1 MANKVKTHFT
11 TGEFAKLCGVT
22 KHTLFHYDEIGIFSP
37 ALKGADNHYRYYSIA
52 QIEVFQVIR
61 TLRELD
67 MPLSEIKAYLDRKS
81 PSEFIALL
89 EHEAAVLEK
98 KMKTLRNQQEMIKEK
113 IKLTKGA
120 LNSRCGDVIEEYEN
134 TGYYVL
140 TPIRPLIN
148 DQVAAEA
155 VADHVRFCE
164 EHGIVS
170 PYPIGSMLHTSHVL
184 KNEMYDYDYFY
195 TQVKSPPAG
204 IKVHTKEAGL
214 YLTVCHAG
222 GYDTVPESYQLIF
235 PYAKEHGYIPDGY
248 FYEDILLDEL
258 SVSGYENY
266 LLKLSVKVKEIKS

>member
-1 MANKVKTHFT
+1 M
-11 TGEFAKLCGVT
+11 CGVS

-37 ALKGADNHYRYYSIA
+37 ARKNDNHYRYYSMA

-67 MPLSEIKAYLDRKS
+67 MPLSEIKEYLDRKS
-81 PSEFIALL
+81 PSELIALL
-89 EHEAAVLEK
+89 ENEAVILEQ
-98 KMKTLRNQQEMIKEK
+98 KMRTLRNRQELIEEK

-120 LNSRCGDVIEEYEN
+120 LNSRCGEVMEEYTD

-140 TPIRPLIN
+140 TPIKPLIN
-148 DQVAAEA
+148 DQVTAEA
-155 VADHVRFCE
+155 VSEHVRFCE
-164 EHGIVS
+164 EHNIVS
-170 PYPIGSMLHTSHVL
+170 PYPIGSMLHTSHAV

-195 TQVKSPPAG
+195 TQVRVPPAG
-204 IKVHTKEAGL
+204 IKVHVREAGL

-222 GYDTVPESYQLIF
+222 GYDTVAESYQLIF
-235 PYAKEHGYIPDGY
+235 PYAKRHGYIPDGY

-266 LLKLSVKVKEIKS
+266 LLKLSVKVRKVKS